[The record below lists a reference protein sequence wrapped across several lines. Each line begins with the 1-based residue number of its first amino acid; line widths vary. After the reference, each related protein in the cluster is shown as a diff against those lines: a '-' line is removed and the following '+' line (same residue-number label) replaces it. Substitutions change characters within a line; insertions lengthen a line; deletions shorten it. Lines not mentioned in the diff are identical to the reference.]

1 VSDAGSE
8 ALAITGFTWNARMA
22 ARSVVAAAAG
32 V

>member
-1 VSDAGSE
+1 VGSD